1 MGWHISNT
9 NLVAY
14 EKLYKSVSCTADYRF
29 NTYRRLN
36 SLEGASNF
44 ALILASTAL
53 IVVSFIV
60 ALYGKNLGVNEIYIT
75 IGQNCLP
82 IIILA
87 LSILVSAAKYGTRAE
102 KIHECAQSLNHFKKL
117 LKFDME
123 DCNFSPTA
131 DNFKKYATQYSEIIS
146 KYENHS
152 KVDSNIEILRIAKLS
167 TIPKLLIELLA
178 GIIGRG
184 MLYYFYLSMSFMS
197 VAWMFLGIYL
207 AIKGVILC

>member
-1 MGWHISNT
+1 
-9 NLVAY
+9 VAY